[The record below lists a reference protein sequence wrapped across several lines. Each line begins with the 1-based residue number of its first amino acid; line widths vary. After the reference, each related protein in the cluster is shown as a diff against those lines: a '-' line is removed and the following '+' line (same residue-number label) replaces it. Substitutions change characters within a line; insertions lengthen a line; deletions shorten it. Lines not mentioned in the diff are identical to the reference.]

1 MPGPRRLEPSPEH
14 TPCRPHLRH
23 LRHQVAG
30 SKLWRSRVCP
40 KTLHPAW
47 HQTHRFQGYLRDLG
61 SEPLC
66 VRVYDRDRLSMN
78 DFMGKCQVSLEN
90 LEMNSTLEF
99 KDIPLEGVST
109 GRVSFSARFEL
120 TPVFSLFPG
129 TPLHASAAQARP
141 PCHAH
146 HAMPTARTLGAVLTA
161 LHTWYT
167 HLPCLPWLGLA
178 LAYHALHAPQAL
190 RRRPPASASR
200 AELARDTVLRALAH
214 RYWAYAAVLWLTTL
228 VSWIVWI
235 VLLHI
240 GIVGPPLFEGGEP
253 VDARWWPLFW
263 KDSDLHFWANICF
276 HWTTGLGTY
285 LNTITLAWRVSIG
298 LHLWAGGFCSGR
310 SSEPGEDFYGRPTE
324 AIWFHIPRRP
334 RGQITFCLLASTF
347 FHYMMQVFR
356 LVYYDY
362 EGLTGPAGSVLVNL
376 PFGLSVV
383 LGIVGGA
390 IQVSINAASAPAPTP
405 NPALT
410 LTPPLTPSLTPTP
423 TPTPAPAPAPAPTLT
438 IVQGGAEKKLMKDS
452 PEKWPPGVG
461 ELVKDAL
468 RAMRK
473 GELTLSM
480 LGGWLN
486 ARKLESAVAK
496 LMKDTASGVTSGVTS
511 LTDAVG
517 LTDAAKDGGKDG
529 YALGD
534 GEELPAAS

>member
-1 MPGPRRLEPSPEH
+1 MRPSKVGVRVSPQTSGRQDAVVSKDSFITKQNDFAHVIDSDEFIGEDASGPAGQLIVTIEEGHDMIAADSNGLSDPY
-14 TPCRPHLRH
+14 CIIK
-23 LRHQVAG
+23 VAG

-129 TPLHASAAQARP
+129 TPLHASAA
-141 PCHAH
+141 
-146 HAMPTARTLGAVLTA
+146 
-161 LHTWYT
+161 
-167 HLPCLPWLGLA
+167 
-178 LAYHALHAPQAL
+178 QAL

-390 IQVSINAASAPAPTP
+390 IQ
-405 NPALT
+405 
-410 LTPPLTPSLTPTP
+410 
-423 TPTPAPAPAPAPTLT
+423 
-438 IVQGGAEKKLMKDS
+438 GGAEKKLMKDS

-529 YALGD
+529 HALGD